1 MLDAALRCQRVS
13 FAFSSLLSVLSASV
27 DFVTAGT
34 SILLEEFALDRNPA
48 RFGLLV
54 TLPIIFCI
62 SVVGHTF
69 PFMTPNPLIF
79 FISSFAYSSS
89 EICRSCEIVSCT
101 SQINS

>member
-79 FISSFAYSSS
+79 LSVLLLAAHWKFVAHVRL
-89 EICRSCEIVSCT
+89 CLALV
-101 SQINS
+101 